1 MLYLKT
7 TLGEI
12 LKGSTFS
19 CFTFVYNTE
28 ILYLY
33 VFDILYISLHRVIR
47 EDEVVRDLS
56 FSGVSAF
63 RPWLMHVCVFFVV
76 NDAPG
81 IRRVSVWVPIISF

>member
-7 TLGEI
+7 TSGEI

-47 EDEVVRDLS
+47 EDKVVRDLS
-56 FSGVSAF
+56 VSGVSAF
-63 RPWLMHVCVFFVV
+63 RPWLLHVCVFCVV
-76 NDAPG
+76 NDGPG
-81 IRRVSVWVPIISF
+81 TRRVSVWVPIIGF

>member
-1 MLYLKT
+1 MILFYALPQDHIR
-7 TLGEI
+7 GD

-56 FSGVSAF
+56 VSGVSAF
-63 RPWLMHVCVFFVV
+63 RP
-76 NDAPG
+76 
-81 IRRVSVWVPIISF
+81 